1 MRINIMIDD
10 ELMTDILKLTGIK
23 SKREA
28 VEEGLRILLAL
39 KQQEKIKQFK
49 SDSDFT
55 TAKSLMCA
63 LPVHNMAG
71 REISLRS
78 VDNLRLLCKKG
89 ITIRKTIDVLIALTV
104 LKIS

>member
-1 MRINIMIDD
+1 MRAIILIDD
-10 ELMTDILKLTGIK
+10 VCFKTDRAQIETWSSRAGTSNPAGIK
-23 SKREA
+23 TT
-28 VEEGLRILLAL
+28 G
-39 KQQEKIKQFK
+39 KIKQFK